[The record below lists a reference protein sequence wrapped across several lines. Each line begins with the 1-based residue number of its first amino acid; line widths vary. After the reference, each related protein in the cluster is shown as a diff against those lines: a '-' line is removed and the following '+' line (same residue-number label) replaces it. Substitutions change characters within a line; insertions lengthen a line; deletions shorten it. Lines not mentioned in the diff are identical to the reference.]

1 MDFLKKLASL
11 LKGTPGAG
19 SGEEAHIL
27 RYYVRCRRCGEVL
40 MGRANLRN
48 DLSLLGDGDDDTGY
62 IYRKVLIGAKRC
74 FAQVEVTLHF
84 DEQRRLTAQE
94 VQGGEFVDEAAYQA
108 QASAQG

>member
-1 MDFLKKLASL
+1 MGFLKKLAAL
-11 LKGTPGAG
+11 LVGSPGAG
-19 SGEEAHIL
+19 SGDESHIM

-40 MGRANLRN
+40 VGRADLRN
-48 DLSLLGDGDDDTGY
+48 DLSLLGEGDADTGY

-84 DEQRRLTAQE
+84 DEQRRLTARE

-108 QASAQG
+108 QTGAQA